1 LLRRSTVRYS
11 SSVRSK
17 RTAADELVKEK
28 VVQEQVLLE
37 KIRRLPPDKRAEL
50 EDFVE
55 FLNVRNED
63 RRLTEAASRLSE
75 EAFRQ
80 VWGNEADAAYDK
92 L

>member
-1 LLRRSTVRYS
+1 M
-11 SSVRSK
+11 
-17 RTAADELVKEK
+17 
-28 VVQEQVLLE
+28 QEHVLLE

-75 EAFRQ
+75 KAFRQ
-80 VWGNEADAAYDK
+80 VWDNEADSAYDK